1 MSALSWIKLPASV
14 KTYHGAK
21 NSTKINSCS
30 AILDE
35 KSESVNSKTSLA
47 KVEVTK
53 AKRANIAFIFHAD
66 MCQHSSFQS
75 WSTRVCCRALIGP
88 HYFRFSWGKKLS
100 CTSNYST
107 ILLISFFTL
116 PVYTMICGKSINH

>member
-1 MSALSWIKLPASV
+1 M

-21 NSTKINSCS
+21 NSTKISSCS
-30 AILDE
+30 VILDE

-53 AKRANIAFIFHAD
+53 AKRATMAFIFHAD
-66 MCQHSSFQS
+66 MCQHSSSQS

-88 HYFRFSWGKKLS
+88 RYFRFSGKKLS
-100 CTSNYST
+100 CT
-107 ILLISFFTL
+107 
-116 PVYTMICGKSINH
+116 